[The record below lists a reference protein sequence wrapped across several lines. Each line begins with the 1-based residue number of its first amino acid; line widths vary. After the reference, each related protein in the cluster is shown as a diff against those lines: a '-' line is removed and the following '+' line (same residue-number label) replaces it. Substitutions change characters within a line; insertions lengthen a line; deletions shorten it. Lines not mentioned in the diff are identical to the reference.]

1 MFCEIYI
8 DDCRMN
14 HNSLNNLLNEKA
26 TQYNKPEF
34 ISSDPISIP
43 HKFSKK
49 EDIEIAGFLAA
60 TLAWGQ
66 RVTILKNAN
75 RLMQYMDNQPYDFVM
90 NAGADDLR
98 RLKGFVHRTFNED
111 DCLFFIEALKHIYSN
126 YGGLESAFSQGL
138 SPQDT
143 NVFNGILTFRDT
155 FLQAPHLLRSRK
167 HVANPAKGSTAK
179 RINMFLR
186 WMVRSD
192 DKGVDFGLWKQ
203 ISAAQLCCPLDV
215 HVGNVARRLG
225 LLCRTQNDWRAVEE
239 LTGNLKKFDPDDPVK
254 YDFALF
260 GMGVFE
266 GKVV

>member
-1 MFCEIYI
+1 
-8 DDCRMN
+8 MN
-14 HNSLNNLLNEKA
+14 DFTLRDLLDVKVA
-26 TQYNKPEF
+26 QYNRPEF

-43 HKFSKK
+43 HQFSKK
-49 EDIEIAGFLAA
+49 EDIEISGFLAA
-60 TLAWGQ
+60 TIAWGQ

-98 RLKGFVHRTFNED
+98 KLSGFVHRTFNGD
-111 DCLFFIEALKHIYSN
+111 DCLFFIEALRHIYLN
-126 YGGLESAFSQGL
+126 CGGLENAFSQGI
-138 SPQDT
+138 SPEDA
-143 NVFNGILTFRDT
+143 NIFNGILSFRDT

-186 WMVRSD
+186 WMVRSG

-203 ISAAQLCCPLDV
+203 ISPAQLCCPLDV
-215 HVGNVARRLG
+215 HVGNVARKLG
-225 LLCRTQNDWRAVEE
+225 LLNRTQNDWRAVEE
-239 LTGNLKKFDPDDPVK
+239 LTLNLMRFDPVDPIK

-266 GKVV
+266 GKPS